1 MLEITNLSCGYGSGD
16 IVKSFGMT
24 VHEGEKLCI
33 LGPNGCG
40 KTTLL
45 RAISGMLAYNG
56 SAKINGQEIS
66 SMSRRELSGKVAM
79 FSQIS
84 SVYFG
89 YTVYDTVAMG
99 RYLKQKGAFSE
110 SRKDSQATLSC
121 LERLG
126 LLSIK
131 DKPITEL
138 SGGQLQRTMLARTFN
153 QEPQIILLDEPTNHL
168 DISAQISLIKLIK
181 EWAAEDNRRSV
192 VGVIHEISLIPML
205 FERTVLMSN
214 GEKLADGDTA
224 KVLKSSELATA
235 YGADV
240 AGFMQD
246 CYKFWKQ
253 K

>member
-16 IVKSFGMT
+16 ILKSFCMT
-24 VHEGEKLCI
+24 VREGEKLCI

-56 SAKINGQEIS
+56 SAKIDGREIS
-66 SMSRRELSGKVAM
+66 AMSRRELSGRVAL

-110 SRKDSQATLSC
+110 SGKDSQATLSC

-126 LLSIK
+126 LSDIK

-138 SGGQLQRTMLARTFN
+138 SGGQLQRTMLARAFN

-168 DISAQISLIKLIK
+168 DISAQISLIRLIK
-181 EWAAEDNRRSV
+181 EWAAEDKRRSV

-205 FERTVLMSN
+205 FGRTILMN
-214 GEKLADGDTA
+214 GGEKLADGGTEQ
-224 KVLKSSELATA
+224 VLKSEELAEA

-240 AGFMQD
+240 KGFMQD
-246 CYKFWKQ
+246 CYEFWK
-253 K
+253 

>member
-16 IVKSFGMT
+16 ILKSFCMT

-56 SAKINGQEIS
+56 SAKIDGREIS
-66 SMSRRELSGKVAM
+66 SMSRRELSGRVAL

-110 SRKDSQATLSC
+110 SGKDSQATLSC

-126 LLSIK
+126 LSDIK

-138 SGGQLQRTMLARTFN
+138 SGGQLQRTMLARAFN

-168 DISAQISLIKLIK
+168 DISAQISLIRLIK
-181 EWAAEDNRRSV
+181 EWAAEDKRRSV

-205 FERTVLMSN
+205 FERTILMLS
-214 GEKLADGDTA
+214 GEKLADGGTEQ
-224 KVLKSSELATA
+224 VLKSEELGKA

-246 CYKFWKQ
+246 CYAFWK
-253 K
+253 